1 VDAIRLPVS
10 RSRLILLALLL
21 SSPAAAQVPAP
32 APAPLPAD
40 QDTADTDTD
49 EDEETPAPAA
59 APEPVTP
66 AARIP
71 IAGYELGGQRIDPDD
86 KLTAL
91 LQSIAPLGEPFV
103 EAGPSDRIGKPLG
116 TIPRLTEAL
125 DSIGYRAAVTKRAA
139 GGGVTLVV
147 ALVPYDRVRYVFV
160 DGNWPIR
167 QDEIQRRIT
176 IRPGR
181 PLPPAGAER
190 TAALEQ
196 ERARVLDFLRSE
208 GYFDASVRLDAQP
221 GRKNPRA
228 VDLYIKVDKGDG
240 YPIGPITFTGNHALQ
255 TEEIDQIFRHPAW
268 YYLWLRPLPFTQKQL
283 RVDIETLEKKFREL
297 GFFGVRVTSDFSMQ
311 RSVDR
316 VAKNVHLEIHVNERK
331 KITVAF
337 EGNEKMSSGTL
348 RDELTLLSRGS
359 YDDFEVGASADA
371 IQRYYQADGYF
382 FARVDW
388 RRERL
393 SADEERVVFT
403 IDEGPQLRVRGIDFA
418 GNKALRAG
426 ELADVVSVRKYP
438 PLGLG
443 SGGYVTGKQME
454 QDVERLVEHYQG
466 KGFLEV
472 KAHAEAATSRAALG
486 QLGAVAAGAET
497 VSRDAK
503 EIFVRYTIEE
513 GPRLTLASEDFR
525 TDKGE
530 PLPYGKKF
538 LLESVTTRAGDAYT
552 VQAVRD
558 DGRRLERLLGDAGYP
573 SASVDPDVARTGDRV
588 ALTWVLKL
596 GPRVRVGPIFVR
608 GNFKTTPDT
617 ILEQIPLKSGDY
629 LTTTSVERGQR
640 NLGFMQLF
648 NNATPISFPGKEEKR
663 EVVPM
668 VVEVEERYEQ
678 YSVLHAG
685 AGLSTE
691 QAPPDGTRIPLIGVR
706 LPIGFYL
713 RGGYENRNFWGHG
726 WNAAANLTYGTS
738 LLRGDLSFLD
748 RRFFGTLF
756 RFDIGLNYLQQATV
770 RLGDVRSGAGS
781 IGFSRE
787 MYPGVDAGLHYNL
800 RNTTHTEPLI
810 RLGGADEFTTS
821 VRLGTTV
828 GSVSANVEWLRMDN
842 RLVPTRGFRINAL
855 AELALP
861 VLSVPLRPFPID
873 VGDDTFLK
881 IGLRSLSVI
890 PIGRFFFLRHGFRFE
905 QGFPLGGASLLP
917 KVERYFAGGDT
928 TIRGFQL
935 DRARVEVI
943 SAPVIGSNVN
953 HVEYQPIGGN
963 LRILQNIDLLFPI
976 SPPWFGSVFIDN
988 GVVADSL
995 DGLSAS
1001 AFRHGVGVSP
1011 LLIRLPI
1018 GDISLAW
1025 AWPLDP
1031 GPGDTRIGVFH
1042 VNVGLLF

>member
-1 VDAIRLPVS
+1 VNRIRLIP
-10 RSRLILLALLL
+10 LLALLVAW
-21 SSPAAAQVPAP
+21 PAAAQAEERAPAP
-32 APAPLPAD
+32 APAPS
-40 QDTADTDTD
+40 
-49 EDEETPAPAA
+49 DEEDDSTEGLPELP
-59 APEPVTP
+59 APEPAKPVVP

-71 IAGYELGGQRIDPDD
+71 IAGYELAGQRIDPDD
-86 KLTAL
+86 QLMAL
-91 LQSIAPLGEPFV
+91 LTSVAPLGEPFI
-103 EAGPSDRIGKPLG
+103 ETGPSDRIGKPLG
-116 TIPRLTEAL
+116 TIPRLAEIL
-125 DSIGYRAAVTKRAA
+125 DGIGYRAAVSKRAA

-147 ALVPYDRVRYVFV
+147 ELTPYDRVRYVFV
-160 DGNWPIR
+160 AGNWPIR

-181 PLPPAGAER
+181 SLPPAGAER
-190 TAALEQ
+190 TAVLEQ
-196 ERARVLDFLRSE
+196 ERLRVLDFLRNE
-208 GYFDASVRLDAQP
+208 GYFEAAVRLDARP
-221 GRKNPRA
+221 GARNPRA
-228 VDLYIKVDKGDG
+228 IDLYVDIEKGPS
-240 YPIGPITFTGNHALQ
+240 YPLGPVTFTGNRALT
-255 TEEIDQIFRHPAW
+255 TEQIDPTFRHAAW
-268 YYLWLRPLPFTQKQL
+268 YYGWLRPVPFTQKQL
-283 RVDIETLEKKFREL
+283 RTDIEALEKRYREL
-297 GFFGVRVTSDFSMQ
+297 GYFGVRVTTDFSMQ
-311 RSVDR
+311 KSLDR
-316 VAKNVHLEIHVNERK
+316 GAKNVRLAIQINERK

-337 EGNEKMSSGTL
+337 EGNSQISSSTL
-348 RDELTLLSRGS
+348 RDELTLLTRGS
-359 YDDFEVGASADA
+359 YDDFEVTASGDA
-371 IQRYYQADGYF
+371 IQRFYQADGYF

-403 IDEGPQLRVRGIDFA
+403 IDEGPQLRVRGIEFA
-418 GNKALRAG
+418 GNKSLSSS

-443 SGGYVTGKQME
+443 AGGYVTGKQME
-454 QDVERLVEHYQG
+454 QDVERILEHYKG

-472 KAHAEAATSRAALG
+472 QAHAEAATSQSALG

-497 VSRDAK
+497 VSREART
-503 EIFVRYTIEE
+503 IFVRFTVEE
-513 GPRLTLASEDFR
+513 GPRMTLASVDFR
-525 TDKGE
+525 TAAGE
-530 PLPYGKKF
+530 APPYDNKF
-538 LLESVTTRAGDAYT
+538 LIESVTTRPGDAYT
-552 VQAVRD
+552 LQAIRE

-573 SASVDPDVARTGDRV
+573 TSSVDPDVSRDGDKV
-588 ALTWVLKL
+588 KLTWVMKL

-608 GNFKTTPDT
+608 GNFKTTPET
-617 ILEQIPLKSGDY
+617 ILEQIPLQPGGY
-629 LTTTSVERGQR
+629 LTTTAVERGQR
-640 NLGFMQLF
+640 NLGFLQLF
-648 NNATPISFPGKEEKR
+648 NNASPISFPGKDEKR

-685 AGLSTE
+685 VGVSTE
-691 QAPPDGTRIPLIGVR
+691 QKPPDSALPFGV
-706 LPIGFYL
+706 YV

-738 LLRGDLSFLD
+738 LLRGDLLFLD

-756 RFDIGLNYLQQATV
+756 RFDVTLNYLQQETA
-770 RLGDVRSGAGS
+770 RLGDIRSGAGS

-787 MYPGVDAGLHYNL
+787 MYPGIDAGIHYNL

-810 RLGGADEFTTS
+810 RVAGPDETISS

-828 GSVSANVEWLRMDN
+828 GSLSANVEWLRMDN

-861 VLSVPLRPFPID
+861 ALSAPLRPFPLD

-881 IGLRSLSVI
+881 ISVRSLSVI
-890 PIGRFFFLRHGFRFE
+890 PIGRFLFLRHGFRFE

-928 TIRGFQL
+928 TIRGYQL
-935 DRARVEVI
+935 DRARVEV
-943 SAPVIGSNVN
+943 VR
-953 HVEYQPIGGN
+953 YQDPSLGTGGIDRVDFRPLGGN

-976 SPPWFGSVFIDN
+976 SPPWYGSVFIDN

-995 DGLSAS
+995 DGLKAS
-1001 AFRHGVGVSP
+1001 AFRHGVGISP

-1018 GDISLAW
+1018 GDVSLAW

-1031 GPGDTRIGVFH
+1031 GPGDNTWTGVFH